1 MSKAPCMP
9 VFTDALLG
17 DTLHLTAEEFGAYC
31 LLLFATWRNNGE
43 ALADDDAELARVC
56 RVSVRKWREKLRK
69 KLVRFFN
76 TNDGFW
82 HQKRL
87 EKEWAYVAEKAEI
100 SRRNGARGGRPR
112 KNPAGSSWDTQNE
125 TTHTHTQKE
134 SGSST
139 ESLEP
144 REESAKTAQA
154 PFFAEPPPV
163 GYAFEGRV
171 IRLTQ
176 KDLNLWRRA
185 YHRIADITA
194 TLQSLDDYYASL
206 PAEERKRWFIRCS
219 RALGNIHQGL
229 MAGNTGGRYGQGI
242 SPATNLFRGFYEA
255 AIEGGETGDCGADWP
270 PPVALLDS
278 QRPAGSAQGSST
290 GLA

>member
-1 MSKAPCMP
+1 MCEIKHVDFYASDWLGGTAGLTLEQRGFFITACAAIYDNGGPVERAYLKQLCGVHGHTFNAILDKLLKLGKLVEIGGKIGQKRAQKELKKASNRVQKWLKNVDKSENSKAYA
-9 VFTDALLG
+9 DRAGGNARALPP
-17 DTLHLTAEEFGAYC
+17 T
-31 LLLFATWRNNGE
+31 
-43 ALADDDAELARVC
+43 
-56 RVSVRKWREKLRK
+56 
-69 KLVRFFN
+69 
-76 TNDGFW
+76 TN
-82 HQKRL
+82 HQR
-87 EKEWAYVAEKAEI
+87 
-100 SRRNGARGGRPR
+100 
-112 KNPAGSSWDTQNE
+112 
-125 TTHTHTQKE
+125 E

-144 REESAKTAQA
+144 KEESAKTAQA

-185 YHRIADITA
+185 YSAIPDIEA
-194 TLQSLDDYYASL
+194 ELQSLDDFYYEQ
-206 PAEERKRWFIRCS
+206 PPDERKRWFIRCS
-219 RALGNIHQGL
+219 RALGKFHQRL
-229 MAGNTGGRYGQGI
+229 MSRERGGMNGQGT